1 MYQFVYWKK
10 VVDIYDIGSI
20 EESVRAFMFELN
32 IEKYQFLNEVDI
44 FLY

>member
-10 VVDIYDIGSI
+10 VVDNYDVGSI
-20 EESVRAFMFELN
+20 EESVRTFMFELN